1 MKQGL
6 DFPSL
11 VLLASIIVFIRLS
24 EHFKI
29 RLFCGTSVLRCLVV
43 VYIFLCM
50 GTASAESLSFGKALT
65 RVWQNHP
72 DVRKAEAAVN
82 ASGYDKTAAY
92 AGFFPYLQTDM
103 VRGSQSK
110 DDYVV
115 RAVLPLWSGG
125 QTRASVDVAKAAQ
138 NMALADLQR
147 TRLQLALRL
156 TDVYFSVL
164 AYKEQDGLW
173 RQYVDK
179 LTNLY
184 GMIQRRATSGVSPQA
199 DVMSILSRLRQ
210 ADASAE
216 LNRASLAAV
225 ETQLAA
231 LLGTTTDSLF
241 WPQNALLTPDEIST
255 ALARAMIEHPDLTF
269 AAQTITREQ
278 ADTRMKRAGLSPELS
293 LRYVKPFGADSGN
306 NTSET
311 QIVLQY
317 QSDNGIKAY
326 QAWRSGEQRVDG
338 ARAALDT
345 VRLEV
350 TSAIN
355 LAKAEISASTAQLGY
370 QSEAVLA
377 SDAVI
382 DSFLRQ
388 FEAGRK
394 SWLEVLNAQ
403 REALDTRMA
412 QVQQRRSLWQANTRL
427 ALHGLYW
434 DNLVQDSEHP
444 PTSIIAPEQTP

>member
-216 LNRASLAAV
+216 LNRASLAAA

-293 LRYVKPFGADSGN
+293 LRYVKPFGSDSSN

-317 QSDNGIKAY
+317 QSDNGLKAY

-412 QVQQRRSLWQANTRL
+412 QVQQRRGLWQANTRL

-434 DNLVQDSEHP
+434 DNLVQDSEQP

>member
-216 LNRASLAAV
+216 LNRASLAAA

-255 ALARAMIEHPDLTF
+255 ALARAMVEHPDLTF

-293 LRYVKPFGADSGN
+293 LRYVKPFGSDSSN

-317 QSDNGIKAY
+317 QSDNGLKAY

-412 QVQQRRSLWQANTRL
+412 QVQQRRGLWQANTRL